1 MPTKKKP
8 YVIVR
13 TYSAGVHCGYLE
25 SRKGQEVRL
34 SNTRR
39 IWSWKGANTL
49 SEMSLRGLDIDGSRV
64 SEPVKSND
72 LTQAIEIIP
81 CEPAAIANLKAATWR

>member
-1 MPTKKKP
+1 MPTQKP

-13 TYSAGVHCGYLE
+13 TYSAGVHCGVLE

-39 IWSWKGANTL
+39 IWSWKGAKTL
-49 SEMSLRGLDIDGSRV
+49 SELSLRGLDISSSRV
-64 SEPVKSND
+64 SEPVKSNE

-81 CEPAAIANLKAATWR
+81 CEPAAVASLKAAKWQ